1 MRLRFV
7 PQEKCLL
14 RRRRLLRSLL
24 GAHPLPD
31 AQSIQELMAGRDIPA
46 ELATF
51 KEALTLK
58 LSTAQRLL
66 NGDD

>member
-1 MRLRFV
+1 
-7 PQEKCLL
+7 
-14 RRRRLLRSLL
+14 
-24 GAHPLPD
+24 
-31 AQSIQELMAGRDIPA
+31 MAGRDIPA